1 MGSSPDD
8 DLLVVTTQVSNADL
22 EQKPVTVLNN
32 VQTINECCRNS
43 QELAVRFLTD
53 DEEPFV
59 KERTVYI

>member
-22 EQKPVTVLNN
+22 EQKPVTMFNN
-32 VQTINECCRNS
+32 DQTINECCRNS
-43 QELAVRFLTD
+43 QERAVGFLTG